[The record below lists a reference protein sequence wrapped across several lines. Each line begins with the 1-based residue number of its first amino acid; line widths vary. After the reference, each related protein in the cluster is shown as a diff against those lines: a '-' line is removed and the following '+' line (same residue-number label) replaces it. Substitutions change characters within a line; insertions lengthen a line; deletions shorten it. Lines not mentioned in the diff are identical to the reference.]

1 MKLIRLG
8 GAAAAAGLAWGHFEA
23 GWVRL
28 QTLPCPLQ
36 GLPAEL
42 EGLRIAHLS
51 DFHLGIPSRGQTAVE
66 RAVEWV
72 EERQP
77 DLTLITGD
85 LLSRPTAEGRL
96 RELVAR
102 LPRCFAVL
110 GNHDYAHTRDPFS
123 HPAGLVNLE
132 PATLLADDSRTIEL
146 RGKRPA
152 YVPAAARTSGAVRR
166 SGRRPADPPL
176 PFPERRRPH
185 SGRRLRPRAGGPPAR
200 RPDLLPLAGRPLAA
214 RAHPVDVHPG
224 AVPPTSCDPPPL
236 GRPGHDVRAVPLSRQ
251 A

>member
-72 EERQP
+72 EERE
-77 DLTLITGD
+77 DRK
-85 LLSRPTAEGRL
+85 S
-96 RELVAR
+96 V
-102 LPRCFAVL
+102 V
-110 GNHDYAHTRDPFS
+110 
-123 HPAGLVNLE
+123 
-132 PATLLADDSRTIEL
+132 
-146 RGKRPA
+146 
-152 YVPAAARTSGAVRR
+152 
-166 SGRRPADPPL
+166 
-176 PFPERRRPH
+176 
-185 SGRRLRPRAGGPPAR
+185 
-200 RPDLLPLAGRPLAA
+200 
-214 RAHPVDVHPG
+214 
-224 AVPPTSCDPPPL
+224 
-236 GRPGHDVRAVPLSRQ
+236 
-251 A
+251 

>member
-85 LLSRPTAEGRL
+85 LLSRPATRM
-96 RELVAR
+96 RW
-102 LPRCFAVL
+102 RCA
-110 GNHDYAHTRDPFS
+110 
-123 HPAGLVNLE
+123 
-132 PATLLADDSRTIEL
+132 
-146 RGKRPA
+146 
-152 YVPAAARTSGAVRR
+152 
-166 SGRRPADPPL
+166 
-176 PFPERRRPH
+176 
-185 SGRRLRPRAGGPPAR
+185 
-200 RPDLLPLAGRPLAA
+200 
-214 RAHPVDVHPG
+214 
-224 AVPPTSCDPPPL
+224 
-236 GRPGHDVRAVPLSRQ
+236 
-251 A
+251 

>member
-102 LPRCFAVL
+102 LPHCFAVL

-123 HPAGLVNLE
+123 QPAGLVDLY
-132 PATLLADDSRTIEL
+132 IE
-146 RGKRPA
+146 
-152 YVPAAARTSGAVRR
+152 T
-166 SGRRPADPPL
+166 
-176 PFPERRRPH
+176 
-185 SGRRLRPRAGGPPAR
+185 
-200 RPDLLPLAGRPLAA
+200 
-214 RAHPVDVHPG
+214 
-224 AVPPTSCDPPPL
+224 
-236 GRPGHDVRAVPLSRQ
+236 Q
-251 A
+251 